1 MKRSHLNS
9 GLVLVALVL
18 AACNVAANGPQAEAP
33 APAPAPAGPE
43 ARSEG
48 PGAAGFC
55 QVTDITPA
63 VIESVSEQ
71 ELVAPAVVNPDGT
84 IASPARY
91 RTVTRQVIT
100 RKRQEITFR
109 TPCPEVMD
117 TAFIASLQR
126 ALKARGFYTGPTTG
140 RLDEATRR
148 AIRSFQVQYGLDSAI
163 LSLDSARR
171 LGLVVAEIAEESP
184 DGRT

>member
-9 GLVLVALVL
+9 GLVLLALVL

-43 ARSEG
+43 ARGDG
-48 PGAAGFC
+48 PTAAGIC

-63 VIESVSEQ
+63 VIESLSEQ
-71 ELVAPAVVNPDGT
+71 VLVAPAVVNPDGT

-100 RKRQEITFR
+100 RERREITFR

-126 ALKARGFYTGPTTG
+126 ALKARGFYSGPTTG

-148 AIRSFQVQYGLDSAI
+148 AIRGFQVQYGLDSAI

-171 LGLVVAEIAEESP
+171 LGLVVAEIAEENA
-184 DGRT
+184 GGQR